1 MSNATAPVIR
11 AFVVVVGVDK
21 NDTESSGYAFNQAAR
36 IASRVPGSHLHV
48 AYVLPPAADADVA
61 RDASGWLQR
70 YVSAKVTELGGLV
83 GQSVGIHVRSG
94 EPGHEIAQFA
104 KEVAADVIIVGTQR
118 HPQLKQLLMGS
129 TAEHVMVTA
138 TCPVLVSGPRP
149 PPKHSHVVVID
160 PPCPDC
166 VRTRQATHGRT
177 WWCPRHSEKH
187 VHGHRYSYQTELP
200 FAEHDSEVT
209 PTGV

>member
-1 MSNATAPVIR
+1 MSNASAPVVR
-11 AFVVVVGVDK
+11 PFVVVVGVDK
-21 NDTESSGYAFNQAAR
+21 NDTESSGHALNQAAR
-36 IASRVPGSHLHV
+36 IAMRIPGSHLHFV
-48 AYVLPPAADADVA
+48 YALPAGADADVT
-61 RDASGWLQR
+61 RDARGWLQR
-70 YVSAKVTELGGLV
+70 YLVAKAAELGGLP

-94 EPGHEIAQFA
+94 EPGHEIAQLA
-104 KEVAADVIIVGTQR
+104 NDAAADMIIVGTQR
-118 HPQLKQLLMGS
+118 HPHLKQLLMGS
-129 TAEHVMVTA
+129 TAEHVMSTA
-138 TCPVLVSGPRP
+138 TCPVLVAGSRP
-149 PPKHSHVVVID
+149 PPKHSDVVVIE

-209 PTGV
+209 ATGV